1 MENYD
6 MRTMFTLN
14 MEGLHLRLFQFQTLL
29 AQLCPQ
35 LDQHLSNHNIHAQ
48 MYGSPWFLT
57 LFAYSF
63 PISLVLRIYDLV
75 FAEGAVE
82 TITRVA
88 IAVMQKNEAA
98 LLEINEFENLMLY
111 LGSRKLYE
119 EGYASDPEAVIRDT
133 MALSTIITRQ
143 KMESISENYHKE
155 AEQEKNRAHQ
165 LVALRF
171 GGWGRTSSKKSP
183 SSKRDSWFPWSGE
196 ASATT
201 ATATETTISE
211 HPDSS
216 LPATIPLSQ
225 DPTVSVLHEQIED
238 LVTALS
244 QLQKDHTQ
252 LSEQMMTKQMSEMDL
267 MNERN
272 ILLKKNRMLEKQITQ
287 HAAEGNTIQQPSP
300 VESEDGDPMHERLAS
315 LQKEEE
321 FRGFVDAL
329 KLSGDFGALIAGALS
344 GGNDLSQEVTVP
356 AYNGDTKPLDTVSSK
371 SIEPMDDSTM
381 NDITSELVNIK
392 LANFEMG
399 LKYQTLCQD
408 YEMMKQSLKNTQEGQ
423 GALLTKMMTLQTTI
437 ESLQIDKERLL
448 QEKDELLEHH
458 EELNQKAL
466 ASKKT
471 CADIQLEKLGLDK
484 ENERLCHRVKEL
496 EDQRTEYLMPR
507 GSFTEEVFAAHQTLF
522 GNEAPAMSRR
532 HTVQMIPKEEDVY
545 QSKYIE
551 SDLRCRELEKLLA
564 EAKFKLVEYEATS
577 PTSSPR
583 VSLQQNKRP
592 TSLQTKRSSTLSVF
606 SKNPTSPTQDQQQF
620 ARESTDSLRSTN
632 SASSSHQKR
641 SSVYSRF
648 LNVLGSGSTPLPEE
662 TNEDKLTDEEHA

>member
-1 MENYD
+1 